1 MRVLVTGAY
10 GLIGSACLA
19 RLHRDRHVL
28 IGAGRSIDEAR
39 RRFPYARWIEADFAR
54 LTSAQAWRPLLADID
69 AVVNCVGVL
78 QDGARDDTRRVHVE
92 ATAALFDAC
101 AQAGVRRVVH
111 VSSIGAE
118 PTGPTVF
125 SRSKAEAEA
134 HLETLDLDW
143 LILRP
148 ALVLA
153 PAVHGGSAM
162 LRGLAG
168 LPWVAPLIGGESGIQ
183 IVSVEDVAETI
194 ALSLAPGAPG
204 KVRWE
209 LAHPRPHTLAGIIA
223 AFRGWLGLPPQRPIR
238 VPRVLEKAVST
249 TADALGWLGWRSAAH
264 STAFAQLAAG
274 IAGDPAPW
282 MAATGIRPQSL
293 EDILA
298 ARPASVQDRWYARLY
313 LLKPLAIAALA
324 AFWIATGVVALGPG
338 RAEALAQLGEAGL
351 HGVPADVALVGSAL
365 LEIVMGLLLV
375 VCRAARA
382 VLLLMLAVLAIYL
395 LAGTVLAPQLWI
407 DPLGPLTKVV
417 PLAVATLFT
426 LAILDER

>member
-10 GLIGSACLA
+10 GLIGSVCLA

-28 IGAGRSIDEAR
+28 TGAGRSIDEAR
-39 RRFPYARWIEADFAR
+39 RRFPYARWIAADFAR

-92 ATAALFDAC
+92 ATSALFDAC

-183 IVSVEDVAETI
+183 IVSVEDVAETV
-194 ALSLAPGAPG
+194 ALSLAPGAPA

-209 LAHPRPHTLAGIIA
+209 LAHPRPHTLAGIVA
-223 AFRGWLGLPPQRPIR
+223 AFRGWLGLPPQRLIR
-238 VPRVLEKAVST
+238 VPRVLEKAVSM

-282 MAATGIRPQSL
+282 MAATGINPRSL
-293 EDILA
+293 DDILA

-338 RAEALAQLGEAGL
+338 RAEALARLGEAGL
-351 HGVPADVALVGSAL
+351 DGALADVVLVGSAASD
-365 LEIVMGLLLV
+365 IVLGSLLL

-382 VLLLMLAVLAIYL
+382 VLLLMLAVPAIYL
-395 LAGTVLAPQLWI
+395 VAGTVLAPQLWT
-407 DPLGPLTKVV
+407 DPLGPFTKVV
-417 PLAVATLFT
+417 PLVVATLFT